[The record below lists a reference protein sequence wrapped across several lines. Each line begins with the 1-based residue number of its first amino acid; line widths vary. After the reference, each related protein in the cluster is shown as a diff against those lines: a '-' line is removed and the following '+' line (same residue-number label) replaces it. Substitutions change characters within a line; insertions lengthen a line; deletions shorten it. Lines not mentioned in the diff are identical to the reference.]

1 MAAISLVQ
9 CVSWLFFVFSALLFA
24 FMFRFNYMHA
34 RPYEP
39 SEVPHKDGLL
49 AAALGFRT
57 APALHILGYCIFGI
71 FVNLKSRP
79 VGMLG
84 NSRRREASNFFCRK
98 KREVRGSQHFI
109 SRSIY
114 MHFCKY
120 LHTVFLCFLSLCI
133 TSAER
138 CPFLLQHFLQ
148 HAFKASCTAFYSCPR
163 LDSPGKINSVGGSS
177 VITIGETPKPDRE
190 PVLVEKIKPW
200 AGHDSGIKDYRKDY
214 DYSDV
219 SCSEKRT
226 GATGAALRSA
236 SADLCAATCAV
247 IRAATCKDRLRP
259 PGIRQSFFGRAH
271 ASTQT
276 HLKRLPVAWPFH
288 FRSSS
293 ASPTFF

>member
-1 MAAISLVQ
+1 
-9 CVSWLFFVFSALLFA
+9 
-24 FMFRFNYMHA
+24 
-34 RPYEP
+34 
-39 SEVPHKDGLL
+39 
-49 AAALGFRT
+49 
-57 APALHILGYCIFGI
+57 
-71 FVNLKSRP
+71 
-79 VGMLG
+79 ML
-84 NSRRREASNFFCRK
+84 
-98 KREVRGSQHFI
+98 
-109 SRSIY
+109 
-114 MHFCKY
+114 
-120 LHTVFLCFLSLCI
+120 FLSLCI

-163 LDSPGKINSVGGSS
+163 LDSHGKINSVGGSS
-177 VITIGETPKPDRE
+177 VTTIGETPKPDRG

-259 PGIRQSFFGRAH
+259 PGIRQSFLGRAH

-276 HLKRLPVAWPFH
+276 HLKRCQWLGRFIFDHHLRRQRSFNRLP
-288 FRSSS
+288 
-293 ASPTFF
+293 